1 MKSTTAL
8 LSLCLSILIANC
20 STASGKESNKTET
33 ARTKETTLSQF
44 ATRPAWQVLTQYCED
59 PQAIGTYDVEI
70 IGLLWIAY
78 LHQQTED
85 SKVATLKDKL
95 SPDEIPIYIDVLGVL
110 SLPEF
115 RASQATGKTN
125 PLPSKCSEEKWAL
138 MFDCAKSL
146 VTAYSHY
153 VTPIKKNGAFA
164 RRDNNLRGSLSSL
177 VGEQAVTLFDE
188 DYISGETKLQKL
200 ADSYIN
206 DFRLRRLVVIQ
217 NGLPDDQII
226 EAFNTT
232 NWWQPTNDLKQSDI
246 VELKKLWK
254 TAVAQEKYAALARK
268 QLKENLPEIDHLDRL
283 ECLASIAQDT
293 LVWSKNLPTARE
305 PSMVRNFHSVLSG
318 FDFVSSPLRNGK
330 EINATTS
337 QLQFLIGQASNLIWA
352 YRQLKA
358 SVVRKPNTQSLSGQ
372 NSTPGNE
379 DKYLGRTRGRMVFLV
394 GEENVQR
401 LEREWAKE
409 R

>member
-1 MKSTTAL
+1 MKSTRGL
-8 LSLCLSILIANC
+8 LSLCLSLLIANC
-20 STASGKESNKTET
+20 STATGKESIKAET
-33 ARTKETTLSQF
+33 ARSPETTLSQF
-44 ATRPAWQVLTQYCED
+44 AVTPAWQVITQYCED
-59 PQAIGTYDVEI
+59 PQAIGTYDIEA

-85 SKVATLKDKL
+85 SKDAKLKDKL
-95 SPDEIPIYIDVLGVL
+95 TPEEVPIYVYVLGVL

-115 RASQATGKTN
+115 KRSQAKGKTI
-125 PLPSKCSEEKWAL
+125 PLPSKCSEEKWSL

-164 RRDNNLRGSLSSL
+164 KRDNNLRGSLSTL
-177 VGEQAVTLFDE
+177 VGEKAVTLFDD
-188 DYISGETKLQKL
+188 DYINGEAKLQKL

-206 DFRLRRLVVIQ
+206 DFRLKRLAAIQ
-217 NGLPDDQII
+217 NGLPDDKII

-232 NWWQPTNDLKQSDI
+232 NWWQPTNDLEQSDI
-246 VELKKLWK
+246 AELKRLWK
-254 TAVAQEKYAALARK
+254 TAVAPEKSAALARK

-305 PSMVRNFHSVLSG
+305 PSMVRNFHSVSSG
-318 FDFVSSPLRNGK
+318 FDFVSSSGRNGK
-330 EINATTS
+330 EINATTC

-358 SVVRKPNTQSLSGQ
+358 SVVRKPNSPSPSGQ
-372 NSTPGNE
+372 NSNPGKE

-401 LEREWAKE
+401 LEREWEKE
-409 R
+409 K